1 MVVTQFC
8 KEVFTVNFKSRIAG
22 SLLVLSLVAATCLRV
37 DAQQRPSTV
46 SGQKINPVAIIAI
59 LVGEPALPF
68 SCEPG
73 RPVVFLKV
81 RVTNQGR
88 ASSSALPAGIEAY
101 DKSTPP
107 LRGTAALPVVRP
119 GEVVE
124 VTIPVN
130 APANPS
136 AIAGKHEFQI
146 RTAAFEHTESAS
158 STVSVNIPAGFCR
171 SASLRN
177 GVENLVAPTPTPTP
191 KSPNVPAR
199 PLQQQPPKNEPARHS

>member
-1 MVVTQFC
+1 MSFS
-8 KEVFTVNFKSRIAG
+8 SRFAAC
-22 SLLVLSLVAATCLRV
+22 LLVLSLAAATCRRA
-37 DAQQRPSTV
+37 DAQQGPSPVT
-46 SGQKINPVAIIAI
+46 GQKINPVAIIAI

-73 RPVVFLKV
+73 RPVVFLKM
-81 RVTNQGR
+81 RVTNRGR
-88 ASSSALPAGIEAY
+88 ASSPALPAGIEAY

-107 LRGTAALPVVRP
+107 LRGTAALPAVRP

-136 AIAGKHEFQI
+136 GIAGKHEFLI
-146 RTAAFEHTESAS
+146 KTVAFGRAESAS
-158 STVSVNIPAGFCR
+158 STESVNIPAGFCR
-171 SASLRN
+171 SASLKP
-177 GVENLVAPTPTPTP
+177 GVDKLFAPTPTPTP

-199 PLQQQPPKNEPARHS
+199 PPQQQPPINQPARHS

>member
-1 MVVTQFC
+1 M
-8 KEVFTVNFKSRIAG
+8 RIA
-22 SLLVLSLVAATCLRV
+22 SCLLVLSLVAGTYGRV
-37 DAQQRPSTV
+37 GAQQRASTA
-46 SGQKINPVAIIAI
+46 SGHKTNPVAIIGI

-73 RPVVFLKV
+73 RPAVFLKV
-81 RVTNQGR
+81 RVTNKGR
-88 ASSSALPAGIEAY
+88 ANSPALPSGIEAY

-107 LRGTAALPVVRP
+107 LRGTAALPALRP

-124 VTIPVN
+124 VTIPVR

-146 RTAAFEHTESAS
+146 KTVAFEHAESAQS
-158 STVSVNIPAGFCR
+158 AVLVNIPAGLCR
-171 SASLRN
+171 SASVRSE
-177 GVENLVAPTPTPTP
+177 VEKVAVPTPTPTP

-199 PLQQQPPKNEPARHS
+199 PPQQQPTPVPPRRS

>member
-1 MVVTQFC
+1 MSFSLR
-8 KEVFTVNFKSRIAG
+8 FAAL
-22 SLLVLSLVAATCLRV
+22 LLVPCLVAATARRV
-37 DAQQRPSTV
+37 DAQQGPSPVT
-46 SGQKINPVAIIAI
+46 GQKINPVAIIAI

-81 RVTNQGR
+81 RVTNRGR
-88 ASSSALPAGIEAY
+88 ASSPALPAGIEAY

-107 LRGTAALPVVRP
+107 LRGTAALPAVRP

-136 AIAGKHEFQI
+136 GIAGKHEFLI
-146 RTAAFEHTESAS
+146 KTATFERSGSAS
-158 STVSVNIPAGFCR
+158 STVSVNIPEGFCR
-171 SASLRN
+171 SASLRSE
-177 GVENLVAPTPTPTP
+177 VEKVMPTPTPTP

-199 PLQQQPPKNEPARHS
+199 PSQQGPTPVPPRRG